1 MEENNNLGEIVI
13 FNGEDGDVNVQ
24 IDAVNE
30 TIWLT
35 QKGMAQLFGVG
46 VPAINKHLSNVYEE
60 GELEQSAT
68 ISKMETAAADGKK
81 YETTFYNLDAIRGY

>member
-1 MEENNNLGEIVI
+1 MEDNNNLGEIVI

-35 QKGMAQLFGVG
+35 QKGMADLFGCT
-46 VPAINKHLSNVYEE
+46 
-60 GELEQSAT
+60 LE
-68 ISKMETAAADGKK
+68 
-81 YETTFYNLDAIRGY
+81 NP